1 MPPSPKTPNPKPK
14 SPETQNPKPNLKPNH
29 QSPPGRRADFDRRK
43 SQIQTYL
50 EQNEGEGVQHMALLT
65 EGIFATIRSIRSMA
79 RFGGFELM
87 GR

>member
-1 MPPSPKTPNPKPK
+1 MDFPTHNPP
-14 SPETQNPKPNLKPNH
+14 
-29 QSPPGRRADFDRRK
+29 PPPPPLADFYRRK

-65 EGIFATIRSIRSMA
+65 KDIFTTIRGIRSMTGY
-79 RFGGFELM
+79 GGFELM